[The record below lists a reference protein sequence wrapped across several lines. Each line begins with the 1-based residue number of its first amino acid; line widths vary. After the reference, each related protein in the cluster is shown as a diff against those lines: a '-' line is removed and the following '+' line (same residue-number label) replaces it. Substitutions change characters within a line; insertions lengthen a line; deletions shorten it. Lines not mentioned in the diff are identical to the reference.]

1 MIRIKNVTK
10 DYGSNKGVFDLSFE
24 VQDQETFGLLG
35 MEGAGKTTLLQIL
48 MGFSNLS
55 GGRCTINAKHCWKQ
69 STGIKNFTGYLPQKI
84 TLPESMTGL
93 QFFRF
98 LADLRN
104 RKSLEKAIRTAD
116 AFELD
121 TSKKI
126 RDLNQEEKKK
136 LAIAGVFLHDPEVLL
151 LDEPESDLGEKA
163 KVQFMNLI
171 LEEKS
176 RGKTILIVVVCLI
189 ALIGLLILIAT
200 GSFAT
205 AERLC
210 DRIGILRRGMLVNLD
225 DVSVIREASRKVFCI
240 GFRSELE
247 AVRFV
252 RESGFDVLNKNA
264 TQLTV
269 SLSGELQNFI
279 KVLSG
284 YKVLTMESIPQTL
297 EETFTYLY
305 GGDLSD

>member
-151 LDEPESDLGEKA
+151 LDEPAAG
-163 KVQFMNLI
+163 MNPNET
-171 LEEKS
+171 EELMDMIKFV
-176 RGKTILIVVVCLI
+176 RDHFHMTILLI
-189 ALIGLLILIAT
+189 EHDMKLV
-200 GSFAT
+200 S
-205 AERLC
+205 
-210 DRIGILRRGMLVNLD
+210 GICEQLTVLNFGEVLAQGD
-225 DVSVIREASRKVFCI
+225 TS
-240 GFRSELE
+240 
-247 AVRFV
+247 
-252 RESGFDVLNKNA
+252 DVLNNPQVIKA
-264 TQLTV
+264 YL
-269 SLSGELQNFI
+269 GE
-279 KVLSG
+279 
-284 YKVLTMESIPQTL
+284 
-297 EETFTYLY
+297 
-305 GGDLSD
+305 

>member
-10 DYGSNKGVFDLSFE
+10 DYGSNKGIFDLSFE

-84 TLPESMTGL
+84 TLPESMTSL

-176 RGKTILIVVVCLI
+176 RGKTIM
-189 ALIGLLILIAT
+189 IAT

-269 SLSGELQNFI
+269 SVSGELQNFI

>member
-1 MIRIKNVTK
+1 M
-10 DYGSNKGVFDLSFE
+10 
-24 VQDQETFGLLG
+24 
-35 MEGAGKTTLLQIL
+35 
-48 MGFSNLS
+48 
-55 GGRCTINAKHCWKQ
+55 
-69 STGIKNFTGYLPQKI
+69 
-84 TLPESMTGL
+84 
-93 QFFRF
+93 
-98 LADLRN
+98 
-104 RKSLEKAIRTAD
+104 
-116 AFELD
+116 
-121 TSKKI
+121 
-126 RDLNQEEKKK
+126 
-136 LAIAGVFLHDPEVLL
+136 
-151 LDEPESDLGEKA
+151 
-163 KVQFMNLI
+163 
-171 LEEKS
+171 
-176 RGKTILIVVVCLI
+176 
-189 ALIGLLILIAT
+189 
-200 GSFAT
+200 T

>member
-1 MIRIKNVTK
+1 MRQ
-10 DYGSNKGVFDLSFE
+10 LP
-24 VQDQETFGLLG
+24 LL
-35 MEGAGKTTLLQIL
+35 
-48 MGFSNLS
+48 
-55 GGRCTINAKHCWKQ
+55 
-69 STGIKNFTGYLPQKI
+69 
-84 TLPESMTGL
+84 
-93 QFFRF
+93 F
-98 LADLRN
+98 L
-104 RKSLEKAIRTAD
+104 
-116 AFELD
+116 
-121 TSKKI
+121 
-126 RDLNQEEKKK
+126 
-136 LAIAGVFLHDPEVLL
+136 
-151 LDEPESDLGEKA
+151 
-163 KVQFMNLI
+163 
-171 LEEKS
+171 
-176 RGKTILIVVVCLI
+176 RGKT
-189 ALIGLLILIAT
+189 ILIAT

-269 SLSGELQNFI
+269 SVSGELQNFI

>member
-1 MIRIKNVTK
+1 MNRRV
-10 DYGSNKGVFDLSFE
+10 
-24 VQDQETFGLLG
+24 
-35 MEGAGKTTLLQIL
+35 IL
-48 MGFSNLS
+48 
-55 GGRCTINAKHCWKQ
+55 AKRQ
-69 STGIKNFTGYLPQKI
+69 
-84 TLPESMTGL
+84 
-93 QFFRF
+93 
-98 LADLRN
+98 
-104 RKSLEKAIRTAD
+104 
-116 AFELD
+116 
-121 TSKKI
+121 
-126 RDLNQEEKKK
+126 
-136 LAIAGVFLHDPEVLL
+136 
-151 LDEPESDLGEKA
+151 

-171 LEEKS
+171 LEEKKQ
-176 RGKTILIVVVCLI
+176 GKDDPDRYRKVLR
-189 ALIGLLILIAT
+189 
-200 GSFAT
+200 T

-269 SLSGELQNFI
+269 SVSGELQNFI